1 MQFSNDIEEAVAAL
15 HSERIVSETGRWEQM
30 KDNYQNQ
37 TPLNA
42 NLPRVVMNAPQ
53 NTQAP
58 NVLNTQQHS
67 QNAKAI

>member
-1 MQFSNDIEEAVAAL
+1 MKYSNEIEEAVAAL

-42 NLPRVVMNAPQ
+42 NLPRVVVNAP
-53 NTQAP
+53 
-58 NVLNTQQHS
+58 
-67 QNAKAI
+67 